1 MQENKLFPDTRLY
14 AACEIYSHPPVT
26 ARPARP
32 EDPETGKQY
41 QPARRARPARRG
53 ILPIGRTQFERLR
66 ASGKFPKPDAE
77 LNGRTYWTGNLLN
90 SVLLK
95 RGADKST
102 SPNSTGSIGVVQVAI
117 DGP

>member
-1 MQENKLFPDTRLY
+1 MLPDEKMY

-26 ARPARP
+26 ARPALP

-66 ASGKFPKPDAE
+66 ASGKFPEPDAE
-77 LNGRTYWTGNLLN
+77 LNGRTYWTGRLLN
-90 SVLLK
+90 FVLLK

-102 SPNSTGSIGVVQVAI
+102 SPISTGSTGWLQASTG
-117 DGP
+117 GP